1 MVLPNKMEEL
11 SRRKEVVMKSS
22 RNFLFAMLVLFVLF
36 CLLQINL
43 PKKFVWSPTFSHVD
57 KQPLGCFVF
66 DSVLTQSLPNGY
78 HVTKKTFFQ
87 LDQEHAK
94 EKISVLM
101 VVNQQDLKQLDVK
114 YLCNIA
120 RRGGKV
126 MVVASSSFD
135 DGRNADTVVGDT
147 VGGGKMEE
155 VSVSDDSHENP
166 FVDELERTFK
176 VKIEDGMY
184 FSLRG
189 ILSGL
194 RAHDNDMYDTIY
206 WNNRETMY
214 AVQPYRMFYNMVGG
228 TLFVDSVPKVK
239 RLAYTLSTAG
249 YDYKYDSLYVGDFT
263 RFDTIVDKKERIERI
278 DTFAIKKV
286 PAAVSVPYGKGE
298 VIFVSS
304 PLLFTNY
311 GMLEGNTF
319 VYIFRLMSYLADLPV
334 YRTEAY
340 VKTDAMLVAEQ
351 SPFREFIKRPPLRW
365 ALYLALLGV
374 VLFMIF
380 TARRRQ
386 RVIPIMSKPANRSL
400 EFIQLIGTLYYQR
413 KDHVDLVRKKFK
425 LFAEELRK
433 TAGVDIS
440 DVNTDD
446 REYLLL
452 AEKTGMNCD
461 RLKKVIR
468 QIRLV
473 LHSEDNISVEEMRS
487 LIDAMDTIVR
497 HAKNG

>member
-1 MVLPNKMEEL
+1 
-11 SRRKEVVMKSS
+11 MKSS

-36 CLLQINL
+36 CLLQVNL

-101 VVNQQDLKQLDVK
+101 VVDQQNLKQLDVK

-135 DGRNADTVVGDT
+135 DGRNADTVV
-147 VGGGKMEE
+147 
-155 VSVSDDSHENP
+155 
-166 FVDELERTFK
+166 VDELERTFK
-176 VKIEDGMY
+176 VRIEDGTY

-189 ILSGL
+189 ILAGL
-194 RAHDNDMYDTIY
+194 KAHDNDMYDTIY

-214 AVQPYRMFYNMVGG
+214 AAQSYRMFYNMVGG

-249 YDYKYDSLYVGDFT
+249 YDYRQDSLYVGDFT
-263 RFDTIVDKKERIERI
+263 GFDTIVDEKERIERI

-286 PAAVSVPYGKGE
+286 PTAVSVPYGKGE

-452 AEKTGMNCD
+452 AEKTGMNSD

-473 LHSEDNISVEEMRS
+473 LHSEGNISVEEMRS

>member
-1 MVLPNKMEEL
+1 
-11 SRRKEVVMKSS
+11 MKSS

-36 CLLQINL
+36 CLLQVNL

-101 VVNQQDLKQLDVK
+101 VVDQQDLKQLDVK

-135 DGRNADTVVGDT
+135 DGRNADTVV
-147 VGGGKMEE
+147 
-155 VSVSDDSHENP
+155 
-166 FVDELERTFK
+166 VDELERTFK
-176 VKIEDGMY
+176 VRIEDGIY

-194 RAHDNDMYDTIY
+194 KAHDNDMYDTIY

-214 AVQPYRMFYNMVGG
+214 AAQSYRMFYNMVGG

-278 DTFAIKKV
+278 DTFAIKKI
-286 PAAVSVPYGKGE
+286 PTAVSVPYGKGE

-311 GMLEGNTF
+311 GMLEGNTS

-452 AEKTGMNCD
+452 AEKTGMNSD

-473 LHSEDNISVEEMRS
+473 LHSEGNISVEEMRS

>member
-1 MVLPNKMEEL
+1 
-11 SRRKEVVMKSS
+11 MKSS

-36 CLLQINL
+36 CLLQVNL

-57 KQPLGCFVF
+57 KQPFGCFVF

-101 VVNQQDLKQLDVK
+101 VVDQQNLKQLDVK

-135 DGRNADTVVGDT
+135 DGRNADTVV
-147 VGGGKMEE
+147 
-155 VSVSDDSHENP
+155 
-166 FVDELERTFK
+166 VDELERTFK
-176 VKIEDGMY
+176 VRIEDGTY

-189 ILSGL
+189 ILAGL
-194 RAHDNDMYDTIY
+194 KAHDNDMYDTIY

-214 AVQPYRMFYNMVGG
+214 AAQPYRMFYNMVGG

-249 YDYKYDSLYVGDFT
+249 YDYRQDSLYVGDFT
-263 RFDTIVDKKERIERI
+263 GFDTIVDEKERIERI
-278 DTFAIKKV
+278 DTFAIKKIPV
-286 PAAVSVPYGKGE
+286 AVSVPYGKGE

-452 AEKTGMNCD
+452 AEKTGMNSD

-473 LHSEDNISVEEMRS
+473 LHSEGNISVEEMRS

>member
-1 MVLPNKMEEL
+1 
-11 SRRKEVVMKSS
+11 
-22 RNFLFAMLVLFVLF
+22 MLVLFVLF
-36 CLLQINL
+36 CLLQVNL

-101 VVNQQDLKQLDVK
+101 VVDQQNLKQLDVK

-126 MVVASSSFD
+126 MVVASGSFD
-135 DGRNADTVVGDT
+135 DGRNADTVV
-147 VGGGKMEE
+147 
-155 VSVSDDSHENP
+155 
-166 FVDELERTFK
+166 VDELERTFK
-176 VKIEDGMY
+176 VRIEDGTY

-189 ILSGL
+189 ILAGL
-194 RAHDNDMYDTIY
+194 KAHDNDMYDTIY

-214 AVQPYRMFYNMVGG
+214 AAQPYRMFYNMVGG

-278 DTFAIKKV
+278 DTFAIKKI

-452 AEKTGMNCD
+452 AEKTGMNSD

-473 LHSEDNISVEEMRS
+473 LHSEGNISVEEMRS
-487 LIDAMDTIVR
+487 LIDAMDTIVS

>member
-1 MVLPNKMEEL
+1 
-11 SRRKEVVMKSS
+11 MKSS
-22 RNFLFAMLVLFVLF
+22 RNFLFAMSVLFVLF
-36 CLLQINL
+36 CLLQVNL

-101 VVNQQDLKQLDVK
+101 VVDQQNLKQLDVK

-126 MVVASSSFD
+126 MVVASSSLD
-135 DGRNADTVVGDT
+135 DGRNADTVV
-147 VGGGKMEE
+147 
-155 VSVSDDSHENP
+155 
-166 FVDELERTFK
+166 VDELERTFK
-176 VKIEDGMY
+176 VRIEDGIY

-194 RAHDNDMYDTIY
+194 KAHDNDMYDTIY

-214 AVQPYRMFYNMVGG
+214 AAQSYRMFYNMVGG

-249 YDYKYDSLYVGDFT
+249 YDYKLDSLYVGDFT
-263 RFDTIVDKKERIERI
+263 SFDTIVDEKERIERI

-286 PAAVSVPYGKGE
+286 PTAVSVPYGKGE

-311 GMLEGNTF
+311 GMLEGNTS

-452 AEKTGMNCD
+452 AEKTGMNSD

-473 LHSEDNISVEEMRS
+473 LHSEGNISVEEMRS

>member
-36 CLLQINL
+36 CLLQVNL

-101 VVNQQDLKQLDVK
+101 VVDQQDLKQLDVK

-135 DGRNADTVVGDT
+135 DGRNTDTVV
-147 VGGGKMEE
+147 
-155 VSVSDDSHENP
+155 
-166 FVDELERTFK
+166 VDELERTFK
-176 VKIEDGMY
+176 VRIEDGTY

-194 RAHDNDMYDTIY
+194 KAHDNDMYDTIY

-214 AVQPYRMFYNMVGG
+214 AAQPYKMFYNMVGG

-249 YDYKYDSLYVGDFT
+249 YDYKLDSLYVGDFT
-263 RFDTIVDKKERIERI
+263 RFDTIVDEKERIERI

-286 PAAVSVPYGKGE
+286 PTAVSVPYGKGE

-311 GMLEGNTF
+311 GMLEGNTS

-452 AEKTGMNCD
+452 AEKTGMNSD

-473 LHSEDNISVEEMRS
+473 LHSEGNISVEEMRS

>member
-1 MVLPNKMEEL
+1 
-11 SRRKEVVMKSS
+11 MKSS

-36 CLLQINL
+36 CLLQVNL

-57 KQPLGCFVF
+57 KQPFGCFVF

-101 VVNQQDLKQLDVK
+101 VVDQQNLKQLDVK

-135 DGRNADTVVGDT
+135 DGRNADTVV
-147 VGGGKMEE
+147 
-155 VSVSDDSHENP
+155 
-166 FVDELERTFK
+166 VDELERTFK
-176 VKIEDGMY
+176 VKIEDGTY

-194 RAHDNDMYDTIY
+194 KAHDNDMYDTIY

-214 AVQPYRMFYNMVGG
+214 AAQPYKMFYNMVGG

-249 YDYKYDSLYVGDFT
+249 YDYKHDSLYVGDFT
-263 RFDTIVDKKERIERI
+263 SFDTIVDEKERIERI

-286 PAAVSVPYGKGE
+286 PTAVSVPYGKGE

-311 GMLEGNTF
+311 GMLEGNTS

-386 RVIPIMSKPANRSL
+386 RVIPIISKPANRSL

-452 AEKTGMNCD
+452 AEKTGMNSD

-473 LHSEDNISVEEMRS
+473 LHSEGNISVEEMRS

>member
-1 MVLPNKMEEL
+1 
-11 SRRKEVVMKSS
+11 
-22 RNFLFAMLVLFVLF
+22 MLVLFVLF
-36 CLLQINL
+36 CLLQVNL

-57 KQPLGCFVF
+57 KQPFGCFVF

-101 VVNQQDLKQLDVK
+101 VVDQQNLKQLDVK

-126 MVVASSSFD
+126 MVVASGSFD
-135 DGRNADTVVGDT
+135 DGRNADTVV
-147 VGGGKMEE
+147 
-155 VSVSDDSHENP
+155 
-166 FVDELERTFK
+166 VDELERTFN
-176 VKIEDGMY
+176 VRIEDGTY

-189 ILSGL
+189 ILAGL
-194 RAHDNDMYDTIY
+194 KAHDNDMYDTIY

-214 AVQPYRMFYNMVGG
+214 AAQSYRMFYNMVGG

-249 YDYKYDSLYVGDFT
+249 YDYRHDSLYVGDFT
-263 RFDTIVDKKERIERI
+263 GFDTIVDEKERIERI

-311 GMLEGNTF
+311 GMLEGNTS

-452 AEKTGMNCD
+452 AEKTGMNSD

-473 LHSEDNISVEEMRS
+473 LHSEGNISVEEMRS

>member
-1 MVLPNKMEEL
+1 
-11 SRRKEVVMKSS
+11 MKSS

-36 CLLQINL
+36 CLLQVNL

-101 VVNQQDLKQLDVK
+101 VVDQQNLKQLDVK

-135 DGRNADTVVGDT
+135 DGRNTDTVV
-147 VGGGKMEE
+147 
-155 VSVSDDSHENP
+155 
-166 FVDELERTFK
+166 VDELERTFK
-176 VKIEDGMY
+176 VKIEDGLY

-189 ILSGL
+189 ILAGL
-194 RAHDNDMYDTIY
+194 KAHDNDMYDTIY

-214 AVQPYRMFYNMVGG
+214 AAQSYRMFYNMVGG

-278 DTFAIKKV
+278 DTFAIKKI
-286 PAAVSVPYGKGE
+286 PTAVSVPYGKGE

-452 AEKTGMNCD
+452 AEKTGMNSD

-473 LHSEDNISVEEMRS
+473 LHSEGNISVEEMRS

>member
-1 MVLPNKMEEL
+1 
-11 SRRKEVVMKSS
+11 
-22 RNFLFAMLVLFVLF
+22 MLVLFVLF
-36 CLLQINL
+36 CLLQVNL

-101 VVNQQDLKQLDVK
+101 VVDQQNLKQLDVK

-135 DGRNADTVVGDT
+135 DGRNADTVV
-147 VGGGKMEE
+147 
-155 VSVSDDSHENP
+155 
-166 FVDELERTFK
+166 VDELERTFN
-176 VKIEDGMY
+176 VRIEDGTY

-189 ILSGL
+189 ILAGL
-194 RAHDNDMYDTIY
+194 KAHDNDMYDTIY

-214 AVQPYRMFYNMVGG
+214 AAQSYRMFYNMVGG

-249 YDYKYDSLYVGDFT
+249 YDYRQDSLYVGDFT
-263 RFDTIVDKKERIERI
+263 GFDTIVDEKERIERI

-286 PAAVSVPYGKGE
+286 PVAVSVPYGKGE

-452 AEKTGMNCD
+452 AEKTGMNSD

-473 LHSEDNISVEEMRS
+473 LHSEGNISVEEMRS

>member
-1 MVLPNKMEEL
+1 
-11 SRRKEVVMKSS
+11 MKSS

-36 CLLQINL
+36 CLLQVNL

-57 KQPLGCFVF
+57 KQPFGCFVF

-101 VVNQQDLKQLDVK
+101 VVDQQDLKQLDVK

-135 DGRNADTVVGDT
+135 DGRNADTVV
-147 VGGGKMEE
+147 
-155 VSVSDDSHENP
+155 
-166 FVDELERTFK
+166 VDELERTFK
-176 VKIEDGMY
+176 VRIEDGIY

-189 ILSGL
+189 ILAGL
-194 RAHDNDMYDTIY
+194 KAHDNDMYDTIY

-214 AVQPYRMFYNMVGG
+214 AAQSYRMFYNMVGG

-249 YDYKYDSLYVGDFT
+249 YDYKHDSLYVGDFT
-263 RFDTIVDKKERIERI
+263 RCDTIVDKKERIERI
-278 DTFAIKKV
+278 DTSAIKKV
-286 PAAVSVPYGKGE
+286 PTAVSIPYGKGE

-311 GMLEGNTF
+311 GMLEGNTS

-452 AEKTGMNCD
+452 AEKTGMNSD

-473 LHSEDNISVEEMRS
+473 LHSEGNISVEEMRS

>member
-1 MVLPNKMEEL
+1 
-11 SRRKEVVMKSS
+11 
-22 RNFLFAMLVLFVLF
+22 MLVLFVLF
-36 CLLQINL
+36 CLLQVNL

-101 VVNQQDLKQLDVK
+101 VVDQQNLKQLDVK

-135 DGRNADTVVGDT
+135 DGRNADTVV
-147 VGGGKMEE
+147 
-155 VSVSDDSHENP
+155 
-166 FVDELERTFK
+166 VDELERTFN
-176 VKIEDGMY
+176 VRIEDGTY

-189 ILSGL
+189 ILAGL
-194 RAHDNDMYDTIY
+194 KAHDNDMYDTIY

-214 AVQPYRMFYNMVGG
+214 AAQSYRMFYNMVGG

-249 YDYKYDSLYVGDFT
+249 YDYRHDSLYVGDFT
-263 RFDTIVDKKERIERI
+263 GFDTIVDEKERIERI
-278 DTFAIKKV
+278 DTFAIKKIPV
-286 PAAVSVPYGKGE
+286 AVSVPYGKGE

-452 AEKTGMNCD
+452 AEKTGMNSD

-473 LHSEDNISVEEMRS
+473 LHSEGNISVEEMRS

>member
-1 MVLPNKMEEL
+1 
-11 SRRKEVVMKSS
+11 MKSS

-36 CLLQINL
+36 CLLQVNL

-101 VVNQQDLKQLDVK
+101 VVDQQDLKQLDVK

-135 DGRNADTVVGDT
+135 DGRNADTVV
-147 VGGGKMEE
+147 
-155 VSVSDDSHENP
+155 
-166 FVDELERTFK
+166 VDELERTFK
-176 VKIEDGMY
+176 VRIEDGTY

-189 ILSGL
+189 ILAGL
-194 RAHDNDMYDTIY
+194 KAHDNDMYDTIY

-214 AVQPYRMFYNMVGG
+214 AAQSYRMFYNMVGG

-249 YDYKYDSLYVGDFT
+249 YDYKHDSLYVGDFT
-263 RFDTIVDKKERIERI
+263 SFDTIVDEKERIERI

-286 PAAVSVPYGKGE
+286 PVAVSVPYGKGE

-311 GMLEGNTF
+311 GMLEGNTS

-374 VLFMIF
+374 GLFMIF

-446 REYLLL
+446 REYQLL
-452 AEKTGMNCD
+452 AEKTGMNSD

-473 LHSEDNISVEEMRS
+473 LHSEGNISVEEMRS

>member
-36 CLLQINL
+36 CLLQVNL

-101 VVNQQDLKQLDVK
+101 VVDQQDLKQLDVK

-126 MVVASSSFD
+126 MVVASSSLD
-135 DGRNADTVVGDT
+135 DGRNADTVV
-147 VGGGKMEE
+147 
-155 VSVSDDSHENP
+155 
-166 FVDELERTFK
+166 VDELERTFK
-176 VKIEDGMY
+176 VRIEDGMY

-189 ILSGL
+189 ILAGL
-194 RAHDNDMYDTIY
+194 KAHDNDMYDTIY

-214 AVQPYRMFYNMVGG
+214 AAQSYRMFYNMVGG

-239 RLAYTLSTAG
+239 RLAYTLSTTG
-249 YDYKYDSLYVGDFT
+249 YDYKLDSLYVGDFT
-263 RFDTIVDKKERIERI
+263 GFDTIVDEKERIERI

-286 PAAVSVPYGKGE
+286 PTAVSVPYGKGE

-311 GMLEGNTF
+311 GMLEGNTS

-386 RVIPIMSKPANRSL
+386 RVIPIISKPANRSL

-473 LHSEDNISVEEMRS
+473 LHSEGNISVEEMRS

>member
-1 MVLPNKMEEL
+1 
-11 SRRKEVVMKSS
+11 MKSS

-36 CLLQINL
+36 CLLQVNL

-57 KQPLGCFVF
+57 KQPFGCFVF

-101 VVNQQDLKQLDVK
+101 VVDQQNLKQLDVK

-135 DGRNADTVVGDT
+135 DGRNADTVV
-147 VGGGKMEE
+147 
-155 VSVSDDSHENP
+155 
-166 FVDELERTFK
+166 VDELERTFK
-176 VKIEDGMY
+176 VRIEDGMY

-189 ILSGL
+189 ILAGL
-194 RAHDNDMYDTIY
+194 KAHDNDMYDTIY

-214 AVQPYRMFYNMVGG
+214 AAQPYKMFYNMVGG

-249 YDYKYDSLYVGDFT
+249 YDYKLDSLYVGDFT
-263 RFDTIVDKKERIERI
+263 GFDTIVDEKERIERI

-286 PAAVSVPYGKGE
+286 PTAVSVPYGKGE

-311 GMLEGNTF
+311 GMLEGNTS

-386 RVIPIMSKPANRSL
+386 RVIPIISKPANRSL

-452 AEKTGMNCD
+452 AEKTGMNSD

-473 LHSEDNISVEEMRS
+473 LHSEGNISVEEMRS

>member
-1 MVLPNKMEEL
+1 
-11 SRRKEVVMKSS
+11 MKSS

-36 CLLQINL
+36 CLLQVNL

-101 VVNQQDLKQLDVK
+101 VVDQQDLKQLDVK

-135 DGRNADTVVGDT
+135 DGRNADTVV
-147 VGGGKMEE
+147 
-155 VSVSDDSHENP
+155 
-166 FVDELERTFK
+166 VDELERTFK
-176 VKIEDGMY
+176 VRIEDGMY

-189 ILSGL
+189 ILAGL
-194 RAHDNDMYDTIY
+194 KAHDNDMYDTIY

-214 AVQPYRMFYNMVGG
+214 AAQPYRMFYNMVGG

-278 DTFAIKKV
+278 DTFAIKKIPV
-286 PAAVSVPYGKGE
+286 AVSVPYGKGE

-311 GMLEGNTF
+311 GMLEGNTS

-374 VLFMIF
+374 ALFMIF

-446 REYLLL
+446 REYLFL
-452 AEKTGMNCD
+452 AEKTGMNSD

-473 LHSEDNISVEEMRS
+473 LHSEGNISVEEMRS

>member
-1 MVLPNKMEEL
+1 
-11 SRRKEVVMKSS
+11 MKSS

-36 CLLQINL
+36 CLLQVNL

-57 KQPLGCFVF
+57 KQPFGCFVF

-101 VVNQQDLKQLDVK
+101 VVDQQNLKQLDVK

-135 DGRNADTVVGDT
+135 DGRNADTVV
-147 VGGGKMEE
+147 
-155 VSVSDDSHENP
+155 
-166 FVDELERTFK
+166 VDELERTFK
-176 VKIEDGMY
+176 VKIEDGLY

-194 RAHDNDMYDTIY
+194 KAHDNDMYDTIY

-214 AVQPYRMFYNMVGG
+214 AAQSYRMFYNMVGG

-249 YDYKYDSLYVGDFT
+249 YDYRHDSLYVGDFT
-263 RFDTIVDKKERIERI
+263 SFDTIVDEKERIERI
-278 DTFAIKKV
+278 DTFAIKKIPV
-286 PAAVSVPYGKGE
+286 AVSVPYGKGE

-311 GMLEGNTF
+311 GMLEGNTS

-452 AEKTGMNCD
+452 AEKTGMNSD

-473 LHSEDNISVEEMRS
+473 LHSEGNISVEEMRS

>member
-36 CLLQINL
+36 CLLQVNL

-87 LDQEHAK
+87 LNQEHAK

-135 DGRNADTVVGDT
+135 DGRNADTVV
-147 VGGGKMEE
+147 
-155 VSVSDDSHENP
+155 
-166 FVDELERTFK
+166 VDELERTFK
-176 VKIEDGMY
+176 VKIEDGIY

-214 AVQPYRMFYNMVGG
+214 AAQPYRMFYNMVGG

-249 YDYKYDSLYVGDFT
+249 YDYKHDSLYVGDFT

-311 GMLEGNTF
+311 GMLEGNTS

-452 AEKTGMNCD
+452 AEKTGMNSD

-473 LHSEDNISVEEMRS
+473 LHSEGNISVEEMRS

>member
-1 MVLPNKMEEL
+1 
-11 SRRKEVVMKSS
+11 MKSS

-36 CLLQINL
+36 CLLQVNL

-57 KQPLGCFVF
+57 KQPFGCFVF

-101 VVNQQDLKQLDVK
+101 VVDQQNLKQLDVK

-135 DGRNADTVVGDT
+135 DGRNTDTVV
-147 VGGGKMEE
+147 
-155 VSVSDDSHENP
+155 
-166 FVDELERTFK
+166 VDELERTFK
-176 VKIEDGMY
+176 VKIEDGTY

-194 RAHDNDMYDTIY
+194 KAHDNDMYDTIY

-214 AVQPYRMFYNMVGG
+214 AAQSYRMFYNMVGG

-249 YDYKYDSLYVGDFT
+249 YDYRQDSLYVGDFT
-263 RFDTIVDKKERIERI
+263 GFDTIVDEKERIERI

-286 PAAVSVPYGKGE
+286 PTAVSVPYGKGE

-311 GMLEGNTF
+311 GMLEGNTS

-452 AEKTGMNCD
+452 AEKTGMNSD

-473 LHSEDNISVEEMRS
+473 LHSEGNISVEEMRS

>member
-22 RNFLFAMLVLFVLF
+22 RNFLFVMLVLFVLF
-36 CLLQINL
+36 CLLQVNL

-101 VVNQQDLKQLDVK
+101 VVDQQNLKQLDVK

-135 DGRNADTVVGDT
+135 DGRNADTVV
-147 VGGGKMEE
+147 
-155 VSVSDDSHENP
+155 
-166 FVDELERTFK
+166 VDELERTFK
-176 VKIEDGMY
+176 VRIEDGTY

-194 RAHDNDMYDTIY
+194 KAHDNDMYDTIY

-214 AVQPYRMFYNMVGG
+214 AAQSYRMFYNMVGG

-249 YDYKYDSLYVGDFT
+249 YDYKHDSLYVGDFT
-263 RFDTIVDKKERIERI
+263 GFDTIVDEKERIERI

-286 PAAVSVPYGKGE
+286 PVAVSVPYGKGE

-452 AEKTGMNCD
+452 AEKTGMNSD

-468 QIRLV
+468 QIRLA
-473 LHSEDNISVEEMRS
+473 LHSEGNISVEEMRS
-487 LIDAMDTIVR
+487 LIDAMDTIVS

>member
-1 MVLPNKMEEL
+1 MVLQNKMEEV

-36 CLLQINL
+36 CLLQVNL

-66 DSVLTQSLPNGY
+66 DSVLAQSLPNGY

-135 DGRNADTVVGDT
+135 DGRNADTVV
-147 VGGGKMEE
+147 
-155 VSVSDDSHENP
+155 
-166 FVDELERTFK
+166 VDELERTFK
-176 VKIEDGMY
+176 VKIEDGIY

-189 ILSGL
+189 ILNGL

-214 AVQPYRMFYNMVGG
+214 AAQSYRMFYNMVGG

-311 GMLEGNTF
+311 GMLEGNTS

-386 RVIPIMSKPANRSL
+386 RVIPIMSKPTNRSL

-446 REYLLL
+446 SEYLLL
-452 AEKTGMNCD
+452 AEKTGMNSD

-473 LHSEDNISVEEMRS
+473 LHSEGNISVEEMRS

>member
-1 MVLPNKMEEL
+1 MVLQNKMEEV

-36 CLLQINL
+36 CLLQVNL

-57 KQPLGCFVF
+57 KQPFGCFVF
-66 DSVLTQSLPNGY
+66 DSVLSQSLPNGY

-101 VVNQQDLKQLDVK
+101 VVDQQNLKQLDVK

-135 DGRNADTVVGDT
+135 DGRNADTVV
-147 VGGGKMEE
+147 
-155 VSVSDDSHENP
+155 
-166 FVDELERTFK
+166 VDELERTFK
-176 VKIEDGMY
+176 VRIEGGTY

-194 RAHDNDMYDTIY
+194 KAHDNDMYDTIY

-214 AVQPYRMFYNMVGG
+214 AAQPYKMFYNMVGG

-249 YDYKYDSLYVGDFT
+249 YDYKHDSLYVGDFT
-263 RFDTIVDKKERIERI
+263 SFDTIVDEKERIERI

-286 PAAVSVPYGKGE
+286 PTAVSVPYGKGE

-311 GMLEGNTF
+311 GMLEGNTS

-452 AEKTGMNCD
+452 AEKTGMNSD

-473 LHSEDNISVEEMRS
+473 LHSEGNISVEEMRS

>member
-1 MVLPNKMEEL
+1 
-11 SRRKEVVMKSS
+11 MKSS

-36 CLLQINL
+36 CLLQVNL

-101 VVNQQDLKQLDVK
+101 VVDQQNLKQLDVK

-135 DGRNADTVVGDT
+135 DGRNADTVV
-147 VGGGKMEE
+147 
-155 VSVSDDSHENP
+155 
-166 FVDELERTFK
+166 VDELERTFK
-176 VKIEDGMY
+176 VKIEDGIY

-194 RAHDNDMYDTIY
+194 KAHDNDMYDTIY

-214 AVQPYRMFYNMVGG
+214 AAQSYRMFYNMVGG

-278 DTFAIKKV
+278 DTFAIKKI
-286 PAAVSVPYGKGE
+286 PTAVSVPYGKGE

-452 AEKTGMNCD
+452 AEKTGMNSD

-473 LHSEDNISVEEMRS
+473 LHSEGNISVEEMRS

>member
-1 MVLPNKMEEL
+1 
-11 SRRKEVVMKSS
+11 MKSS

-36 CLLQINL
+36 CLLQVNL

-57 KQPLGCFVF
+57 KQPFGCFVF

-101 VVNQQDLKQLDVK
+101 VVDQQNLKHLDVK

-135 DGRNADTVVGDT
+135 DGRNADTVV
-147 VGGGKMEE
+147 
-155 VSVSDDSHENP
+155 
-166 FVDELERTFK
+166 VDELERTFK
-176 VKIEDGMY
+176 VRIEDGMY

-194 RAHDNDMYDTIY
+194 KAHDNDMYDTIY

-214 AVQPYRMFYNMVGG
+214 AAQSYRMFYNMVGG

-249 YDYKYDSLYVGDFT
+249 YDYRHDSLYVGDFT
-263 RFDTIVDKKERIERI
+263 GFDTIVDEKERIERI
-278 DTFAIKKV
+278 DTFAIKKIPV
-286 PAAVSVPYGKGE
+286 AVSVPYGKGE

-473 LHSEDNISVEEMRS
+473 LHSEGNISVEEMRS

>member
-1 MVLPNKMEEL
+1 
-11 SRRKEVVMKSS
+11 MKSS

-36 CLLQINL
+36 CLLQVNL

-57 KQPLGCFVF
+57 KQPFGCFVF

-101 VVNQQDLKQLDVK
+101 VVDQQDLKQLDVK

-135 DGRNADTVVGDT
+135 DGRNADTVV
-147 VGGGKMEE
+147 
-155 VSVSDDSHENP
+155 
-166 FVDELERTFK
+166 VDELERTFK
-176 VKIEDGMY
+176 VKIEDGLY

-194 RAHDNDMYDTIY
+194 KAHDNDMYDTIY

-214 AVQPYRMFYNMVGG
+214 AAQSYRMFYNMVGG

-249 YDYKYDSLYVGDFT
+249 YDYKHDSLYVGDFT
-263 RFDTIVDKKERIERI
+263 SFDTIVDEKERIERI

-286 PAAVSVPYGKGE
+286 PTAVSVPYGKGE

-311 GMLEGNTF
+311 GMLEGNTS

-413 KDHVDLVRKKFK
+413 KDHVNLVRKKFK

-446 REYLLL
+446 REYLFL
-452 AEKTGMNCD
+452 AEKTGMNSN

-473 LHSEDNISVEEMRS
+473 LHSEGNISVEEMRS

>member
-1 MVLPNKMEEL
+1 
-11 SRRKEVVMKSS
+11 MKSS

-36 CLLQINL
+36 CLLQVNL

-57 KQPLGCFVF
+57 KQPFGCFVF

-101 VVNQQDLKQLDVK
+101 VVDQQDLKQLDVK

-135 DGRNADTVVGDT
+135 DGRNADTVV
-147 VGGGKMEE
+147 
-155 VSVSDDSHENP
+155 
-166 FVDELERTFK
+166 VDELERTFK
-176 VKIEDGMY
+176 VKIEDGLY

-189 ILSGL
+189 ILAGL
-194 RAHDNDMYDTIY
+194 KAHDNDMYDTIY

-214 AVQPYRMFYNMVGG
+214 AAQSYRMFYNMVGG

-249 YDYKYDSLYVGDFT
+249 YDYRHDSLYVGDFT
-263 RFDTIVDKKERIERI
+263 RFDTIVDEKERIERI

-286 PAAVSVPYGKGE
+286 PTAVSVPYGKGE

-452 AEKTGMNCD
+452 AEKTGMNSD

-473 LHSEDNISVEEMRS
+473 LHSEGNISVEEMRS

>member
-1 MVLPNKMEEL
+1 
-11 SRRKEVVMKSS
+11 MKSS

-36 CLLQINL
+36 CLLQVNL

-101 VVNQQDLKQLDVK
+101 VVDQQDLKQLDVK

-126 MVVASSSFD
+126 MVVASSSLD
-135 DGRNADTVVGDT
+135 DGRNADTVV
-147 VGGGKMEE
+147 
-155 VSVSDDSHENP
+155 
-166 FVDELERTFK
+166 VDELERTFK
-176 VKIEDGMY
+176 VRIEDGMY

-189 ILSGL
+189 ILAGL
-194 RAHDNDMYDTIY
+194 KAHDNDMYDTIY

-214 AVQPYRMFYNMVGG
+214 AAQSYRMFYNMVGG

-249 YDYKYDSLYVGDFT
+249 YDYKHDSLYVGDFT

-278 DTFAIKKV
+278 DTFAIKKIPV
-286 PAAVSVPYGKGE
+286 AVSVPYGKGE

-311 GMLEGNTF
+311 GMLEGNTS

-452 AEKTGMNCD
+452 AEKTGMNSD

-473 LHSEDNISVEEMRS
+473 LHSEGNISVEEMRS

>member
-1 MVLPNKMEEL
+1 
-11 SRRKEVVMKSS
+11 MKSS

-36 CLLQINL
+36 CLLQVNL

-101 VVNQQDLKQLDVK
+101 VVDQQNLKQLDVK

-135 DGRNADTVVGDT
+135 DGRNADTVV
-147 VGGGKMEE
+147 
-155 VSVSDDSHENP
+155 
-166 FVDELERTFK
+166 VDELERTFN
-176 VKIEDGMY
+176 VRIEDGTY

-189 ILSGL
+189 ILAGL
-194 RAHDNDMYDTIY
+194 KAHDNDMYDTIY

-214 AVQPYRMFYNMVGG
+214 AAQSYRMFYNMVGG

-249 YDYKYDSLYVGDFT
+249 YDYKHDSLYVGDFT
-263 RFDTIVDKKERIERI
+263 GFDTIVDEKERIERI
-278 DTFAIKKV
+278 DTFAIKKIPV
-286 PAAVSVPYGKGE
+286 AVSVPYGKGE

-319 VYIFRLMSYLADLPV
+319 VYIFRLLSYLADLPV

-452 AEKTGMNCD
+452 AEKTGMNSD

-473 LHSEDNISVEEMRS
+473 LHSEGNISVEEMRS

>member
-1 MVLPNKMEEL
+1 
-11 SRRKEVVMKSS
+11 MKSS

-36 CLLQINL
+36 CLLQVNL

-57 KQPLGCFVF
+57 KQPFGCFVF

-101 VVNQQDLKQLDVK
+101 VVDQQNLKQLDVK

-135 DGRNADTVVGDT
+135 DGRNADTVV
-147 VGGGKMEE
+147 
-155 VSVSDDSHENP
+155 
-166 FVDELERTFK
+166 VDELERTFK
-176 VKIEDGMY
+176 VRIEDGTY

-189 ILSGL
+189 ILAGL
-194 RAHDNDMYDTIY
+194 KAHDNDMYDTIC

-214 AVQPYRMFYNMVGG
+214 AAQSYRMFYNMVGG

-249 YDYKYDSLYVGDFT
+249 YDYKHDSLYVGDFT
-263 RFDTIVDKKERIERI
+263 GFDTIVDEKERIERI
-278 DTFAIKKV
+278 DTFAIKKIPV
-286 PAAVSVPYGKGE
+286 AVSVPYGKGE

-386 RVIPIMSKPANRSL
+386 RVIPIISKPANRSL

-452 AEKTGMNCD
+452 AEKTGMNSD

-473 LHSEDNISVEEMRS
+473 LHSEGNISVEEMRS

>member
-1 MVLPNKMEEL
+1 
-11 SRRKEVVMKSS
+11 
-22 RNFLFAMLVLFVLF
+22 MLVLFVLF
-36 CLLQINL
+36 CLLQVNL

-57 KQPLGCFVF
+57 KQPFGCFVF

-101 VVNQQDLKQLDVK
+101 VVDQQNLKQLDVK

-135 DGRNADTVVGDT
+135 DGRNTDTVV
-147 VGGGKMEE
+147 
-155 VSVSDDSHENP
+155 
-166 FVDELERTFK
+166 VDELERTFK
-176 VKIEDGMY
+176 VRIEDGTY

-189 ILSGL
+189 ILAGL
-194 RAHDNDMYDTIY
+194 KAHDNDMYDTIY

-214 AVQPYRMFYNMVGG
+214 AAQSYRMFYNMVGG

-249 YDYKYDSLYVGDFT
+249 YDYKHDSLYVGDFT
-263 RFDTIVDKKERIERI
+263 GFDTIVDEKERIERI

-286 PAAVSVPYGKGE
+286 PTAVSVPYGKGE

-452 AEKTGMNCD
+452 AEKTGMNSD

-473 LHSEDNISVEEMRS
+473 LHSEGNISVEEMRS

>member
-1 MVLPNKMEEL
+1 
-11 SRRKEVVMKSS
+11 MKSS

-36 CLLQINL
+36 CLLQVNL

-57 KQPLGCFVF
+57 KQPFGCFVF

-135 DGRNADTVVGDT
+135 DGRNADTVV
-147 VGGGKMEE
+147 
-155 VSVSDDSHENP
+155 
-166 FVDELERTFK
+166 VDELERTFK

-194 RAHDNDMYDTIY
+194 KAHDNDMYDTIY

-214 AVQPYRMFYNMVGG
+214 AAQSYRMFYNMVGG

-249 YDYKYDSLYVGDFT
+249 YDYRHDSLYVGDFT
-263 RFDTIVDKKERIERI
+263 SFDTIVDEKERIERI
-278 DTFAIKKV
+278 DTFAIKKIPV
-286 PAAVSVPYGKGE
+286 AVSVPYGKGE

-340 VKTDAMLVAEQ
+340 VKTDTMLVAEQ

-452 AEKTGMNCD
+452 AEKTGMNSD

-473 LHSEDNISVEEMRS
+473 LHSEGNISVEEMRS

>member
-1 MVLPNKMEEL
+1 
-11 SRRKEVVMKSS
+11 
-22 RNFLFAMLVLFVLF
+22 MLVLFVLF
-36 CLLQINL
+36 CLLQVNL

-57 KQPLGCFVF
+57 KQPFGCFVF

-101 VVNQQDLKQLDVK
+101 VVDQQNLKQLDVK

-135 DGRNADTVVGDT
+135 DGRNADTVV
-147 VGGGKMEE
+147 
-155 VSVSDDSHENP
+155 
-166 FVDELERTFK
+166 VDELERTFN
-176 VKIEDGMY
+176 VRIEDGTY

-194 RAHDNDMYDTIY
+194 KAHDNDMYDTIY

-214 AVQPYRMFYNMVGG
+214 AAQPYRMFYNMVGG

-249 YDYKYDSLYVGDFT
+249 YDYRQDSLYVGDFT
-263 RFDTIVDKKERIERI
+263 SFDTIVDEKERIERI

-452 AEKTGMNCD
+452 AEKTGMNSD

-473 LHSEDNISVEEMRS
+473 LHSEGNISVEEMRS

>member
-1 MVLPNKMEEL
+1 
-11 SRRKEVVMKSS
+11 MKSS

-36 CLLQINL
+36 CLLQVNL

-57 KQPLGCFVF
+57 KQPFGCFVF

-101 VVNQQDLKQLDVK
+101 VVDQQDLKQLDVK

-126 MVVASSSFD
+126 MVVASSSLD
-135 DGRNADTVVGDT
+135 DGRNADTVV
-147 VGGGKMEE
+147 
-155 VSVSDDSHENP
+155 
-166 FVDELERTFK
+166 VDELERTFK
-176 VKIEDGMY
+176 VRIEDGMY

-189 ILSGL
+189 ILAGL
-194 RAHDNDMYDTIY
+194 KAHDNDMYDTIY

-214 AVQPYRMFYNMVGG
+214 AAQSYRMFYNMVGG

-239 RLAYTLSTAG
+239 RLAYTLSTTG
-249 YDYKYDSLYVGDFT
+249 YDYKLDSLYVGDFT
-263 RFDTIVDKKERIERI
+263 GFDTIVDEKERIERI

-286 PAAVSVPYGKGE
+286 PTAVSVPYGKGE

-311 GMLEGNTF
+311 GMLEGNTS

-452 AEKTGMNCD
+452 AEKTGMNSD

-473 LHSEDNISVEEMRS
+473 LHSEGNISVEEMRS

>member
-36 CLLQINL
+36 CLLQVNL

-57 KQPLGCFVF
+57 KQPFGCFVF

-101 VVNQQDLKQLDVK
+101 VVDQQDLKQLDVK

-135 DGRNADTVVGDT
+135 DGRNADTVV
-147 VGGGKMEE
+147 
-155 VSVSDDSHENP
+155 
-166 FVDELERTFK
+166 VDELERTFK
-176 VKIEDGMY
+176 VRIEDGMY

-189 ILSGL
+189 ILAGL
-194 RAHDNDMYDTIY
+194 KAHDNDMYDTIY

-214 AVQPYRMFYNMVGG
+214 AAQPYRMFYNMVGG

-249 YDYKYDSLYVGDFT
+249 DDYKYDSLYVGDFT

-278 DTFAIKKV
+278 DTFAIKKIPV
-286 PAAVSVPYGKGE
+286 AVSVPYGKGE

-311 GMLEGNTF
+311 GMLEGNTS

-386 RVIPIMSKPANRSL
+386 RVIPIISKPANRSL

-473 LHSEDNISVEEMRS
+473 LHSEGNISVEEMRS

>member
-36 CLLQINL
+36 CLLQVNL

-57 KQPLGCFVF
+57 KQPFGCFVF

-101 VVNQQDLKQLDVK
+101 VVDQQNLKQLDVK

-135 DGRNADTVVGDT
+135 DGRNADTVV
-147 VGGGKMEE
+147 
-155 VSVSDDSHENP
+155 
-166 FVDELERTFK
+166 VDELERTFN
-176 VKIEDGMY
+176 VRIEDGMY

-189 ILSGL
+189 ILAGL
-194 RAHDNDMYDTIY
+194 KAHDNDMYDTIY

-214 AVQPYRMFYNMVGG
+214 AAQSYRMFYNMVGG

-239 RLAYTLSTAG
+239 RLAYTLSAAG
-249 YDYKYDSLYVGDFT
+249 YDYKLDSLYVGDFT
-263 RFDTIVDKKERIERI
+263 GFDTIVDEKERIERI

-286 PAAVSVPYGKGE
+286 PTAVSVPYGKGE

-452 AEKTGMNCD
+452 AEKTGMNSD

-473 LHSEDNISVEEMRS
+473 LHSEGNISVEEMRS

>member
-1 MVLPNKMEEL
+1 
-11 SRRKEVVMKSS
+11 MKSS

-36 CLLQINL
+36 CLLQVNL

-57 KQPLGCFVF
+57 KQPFGCFVF

-101 VVNQQDLKQLDVK
+101 VVDQHNLKQLDVK

-135 DGRNADTVVGDT
+135 DGRNADTVV
-147 VGGGKMEE
+147 
-155 VSVSDDSHENP
+155 
-166 FVDELERTFK
+166 VDELERTFK
-176 VKIEDGMY
+176 VRIEDGMY

-189 ILSGL
+189 ILAGL
-194 RAHDNDMYDTIY
+194 KAHDNDMYDTIY

-214 AVQPYRMFYNMVGG
+214 AAQPYKMFYNMVGG

-249 YDYKYDSLYVGDFT
+249 YDYRHDSLYVGDFT
-263 RFDTIVDKKERIERI
+263 RFDTIVDEKERIERI

-286 PAAVSVPYGKGE
+286 PTAVSVPYGKGE

-452 AEKTGMNCD
+452 AEKTGMNSD

>member
-1 MVLPNKMEEL
+1 
-11 SRRKEVVMKSS
+11 
-22 RNFLFAMLVLFVLF
+22 MLVLFVLF
-36 CLLQINL
+36 CLLQVNL

-101 VVNQQDLKQLDVK
+101 VVDQQDLKQLDVK

-135 DGRNADTVVGDT
+135 DGRNADTVV
-147 VGGGKMEE
+147 
-155 VSVSDDSHENP
+155 
-166 FVDELERTFK
+166 VDELERTFK
-176 VKIEDGMY
+176 VKIEDGIY

-214 AVQPYRMFYNMVGG
+214 AAQSYRMFYNMVGG

-286 PAAVSVPYGKGE
+286 PVAVSVPYGKGE

-311 GMLEGNTF
+311 GMLEGNTS

-446 REYLLL
+446 CEYQLL

-473 LHSEDNISVEEMRS
+473 LHSEGNISVEEMRS

>member
-36 CLLQINL
+36 CLLQVNL

-101 VVNQQDLKQLDVK
+101 VVDQQNLKQLDVK

-135 DGRNADTVVGDT
+135 DGRNADTVV
-147 VGGGKMEE
+147 
-155 VSVSDDSHENP
+155 
-166 FVDELERTFK
+166 VDELERTFK
-176 VKIEDGMY
+176 VKIEDGIY

-214 AVQPYRMFYNMVGG
+214 AAQSYRMFYNMVGG

-311 GMLEGNTF
+311 GMLEGNTS

-446 REYLLL
+446 SEYLLL
-452 AEKTGMNCD
+452 AEKTGMNSD

-473 LHSEDNISVEEMRS
+473 LHSEGNISVEEMRS

>member
-1 MVLPNKMEEL
+1 
-11 SRRKEVVMKSS
+11 MKSS

-36 CLLQINL
+36 CLLQVNL

-57 KQPLGCFVF
+57 KQPFGCFVF

-101 VVNQQDLKQLDVK
+101 VVDQQNLKQLDVK

-135 DGRNADTVVGDT
+135 DGRNADTV
-147 VGGGKMEE
+147 M
-155 VSVSDDSHENP
+155 
-166 FVDELERTFK
+166 VDELERTFK
-176 VKIEDGMY
+176 VKIEDGLY

-194 RAHDNDMYDTIY
+194 KAHDNDMYDTIY

-214 AVQPYRMFYNMVGG
+214 AAQSYRMFYNMVGG

-249 YDYKYDSLYVGDFT
+249 YDYRHDSLYVGDFT
-263 RFDTIVDKKERIERI
+263 RFDTIVDEKERIERI
-278 DTFAIKKV
+278 DTFAIKKIPV
-286 PAAVSVPYGKGE
+286 AVSVPYGKGE

-452 AEKTGMNCD
+452 AEKTGMNSD

-473 LHSEDNISVEEMRS
+473 LHSEGNISVEEMRS

>member
-1 MVLPNKMEEL
+1 
-11 SRRKEVVMKSS
+11 MKSS

-36 CLLQINL
+36 CLLQVNL

-101 VVNQQDLKQLDVK
+101 VVDQQDLKQLDVK

-126 MVVASSSFD
+126 MVVASSSLD
-135 DGRNADTVVGDT
+135 DGRNADTVV
-147 VGGGKMEE
+147 
-155 VSVSDDSHENP
+155 
-166 FVDELERTFK
+166 VDELERTFK
-176 VKIEDGMY
+176 VRIEDGLY

-189 ILSGL
+189 ILAGL
-194 RAHDNDMYDTIY
+194 KVHDNDMYDTIY

-214 AVQPYRMFYNMVGG
+214 AAQSYRMFYNMVGG

-249 YDYKYDSLYVGDFT
+249 YDYKHDSLYVGDFT

-278 DTFAIKKV
+278 DTFAIKKIPV
-286 PAAVSVPYGKGE
+286 AVSVPYGKGE

-311 GMLEGNTF
+311 GMLEGNTS

-452 AEKTGMNCD
+452 AEKTGMNSD

-473 LHSEDNISVEEMRS
+473 LHSEGNISVEEMRS